1 MSGRDARPDPS
12 ELLDRS
18 GGDVDGIVQ
27 YRPGSGIL
35 HRLDPATKL
44 VAVVGVAAVVFL
56 LPDYRIVLAIA
67 AGLLLVAALGGVF
80 GPVAKVTVVVTAPLV
95 AVVLP
100 VQGLFYP
107 ANRTALATLSAVPV
121 VGSLTVFREGVTF
134 ALLVLSRLLAV
145 VVAMLTLVTTTHPKR
160 LTDSLVRKGMSNKL
174 AYVFVAALQFVPDMR
189 RRSRTILDAQR
200 ARGLDTS
207 AGLGRRVRALVELLS
222 PLLIGTL
229 VSTQTRALALESRGF
244 TRSGER
250 TVLFAPAASTLD
262 RALRWGIALA
272 VVAVAGWR
280 LLA

>member
-1 MSGRDARPDPS
+1 MSGRDARPDPAD
-12 ELLDRS
+12 LLERAETDT
-18 GGDVDGIVQ
+18 DGIVE

-35 HRLDPATKL
+35 HRLDPTTKL
-44 VAVVGVAAVVFL
+44 VAVVGVAAIVFL
-56 LPDYRIVLAIA
+56 LPDYRVVLAVA
-67 AGLLLVAALGGVF
+67 AGLLLVAAVGGVF
-80 GPVAKVTVVVTAPLV
+80 GPVSRITVVVTAPLV
-95 AVVLP
+95 AVLLP

-107 ANRTALATLSAVPV
+107 ANRTALATLPAVPV
-121 VGSLTVFREGVTF
+121 VGSLTVFREGVAF

-160 LTDSLVRKGMSNKL
+160 LTDSLVDKGMSNKL

-250 TVLFAPAASTLD
+250 TVLLAPAESRLD
-262 RALRWGIALA
+262 RALRWGVALA
-272 VVAVAGWR
+272 VVAVAAWR